1 MQEFSVFDAKNKLS
15 ALLDQVERGDEVA
28 ITRRGKV
35 VAKLVPAASADR
47 AQAAAERLRALRQTI
62 AARGTALRWDELKRY
77 RDEGRR

>member
-15 ALLDQVERGDEVA
+15 ALLDQVERGGEVA

-35 VAKLVPAASADR
+35 IAKLVPVASANR
-47 AQAAAERLRALRQTI
+47 PQAAAEHLRALRRQI
-62 AARGTALRWDELKRY
+62 AARGTALPWDELKRH